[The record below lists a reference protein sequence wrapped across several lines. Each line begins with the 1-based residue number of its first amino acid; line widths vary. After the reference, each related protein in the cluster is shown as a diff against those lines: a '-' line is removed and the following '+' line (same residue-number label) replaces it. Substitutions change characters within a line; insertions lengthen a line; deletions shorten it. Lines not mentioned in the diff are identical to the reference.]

1 MKASAPEGASERVA
15 ASPDMRYVATMSE
28 MQTQTDRDRRS
39 GRFLSGCKPG
49 PGRAKGS
56 RNRLAEDFLAAMAD
70 DFSKHGVGV
79 IEKVRTEKPDVYLRV
94 AVDLLPKSAELDVDV
109 TVLHE
114 IGDTLAAYRRM
125 AEMLGADPKV
135 GLRQLRR
142 RDAIDVEPA

>member
-1 MKASAPEGASERVA
+1 
-15 ASPDMRYVATMSE
+15 
-28 MQTQTDRDRRS
+28 
-39 GRFLSGCKPG
+39 
-49 PGRAKGS
+49 
-56 RNRLAEDFLAAMAD
+56 LAEDFLAAMAD

-142 RDAIDVEPA
+142 MDAIDVEPS